1 MTRQEQLNAAWCKY
15 MGKCSTEILQAL
27 AFALRWCDAH
37 PNWISVDDELPKE
50 NGRYL
55 FYHTITGV
63 QSSYYYKGLSLDKAV
78 THWMPLPEPPEH
90 LAGVS
95 KMIGSSEKPNNC
107 KKFGMKGYENVV
119 IHEGNAKGGVL

>member
-1 MTRQEQLNAAWCKY
+1 MKRQDELNAWCKY

-37 PNWISVDDELPKE
+37 PNWISVDDELP
-50 NGRYL
+50 
-55 FYHTITGV
+55 T
-63 QSSYYYKGLSLDKAV
+63 
-78 THWMPLPEPPEH
+78 
-90 LAGVS
+90 
-95 KMIGSSEKPNNC
+95 EKPNNC